1 MRGSGTREP
10 VFAAG
15 CRDGRGPAESKT
27 GQSSLALAT
36 IDAGL
41 RKEQNE

>member
-10 VFAAG
+10 VFDSAG
-15 CRDGRGPAESKT
+15 PRPAESKT
-27 GQSSLALAT
+27 GQSSLAIAT